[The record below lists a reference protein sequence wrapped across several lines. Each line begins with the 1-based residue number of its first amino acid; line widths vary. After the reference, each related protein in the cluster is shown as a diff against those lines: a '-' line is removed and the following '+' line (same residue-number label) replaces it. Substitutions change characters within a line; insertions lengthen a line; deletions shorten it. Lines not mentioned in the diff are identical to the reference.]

1 MKKVSIALVL
11 LALLLMVVSMLWRRA
26 IGIGE
31 AQRPLPL
38 SLHASR
44 MLPDA
49 PPATAGAGAVAKGLA
64 GGHAGGEDSIER
76 PRAIAL
82 PAITLPAG
90 CARACAALATPRSQ
104 PVI

>member
-31 AQRPLPL
+31 VSRPLPL
-38 SLHASR
+38 SLHASQA
-44 MLPDA
+44 LPD
-49 PPATAGAGAVAKGLA
+49 PPSANAGVAA
-64 GGHAGGEDSIER
+64 IEQAEQ
-76 PRAIAL
+76 PRAIVL
-82 PAITLPAG
+82 PAITLPTG
-90 CARACAALATPRSQ
+90 CSGACGAFAVPRRQ